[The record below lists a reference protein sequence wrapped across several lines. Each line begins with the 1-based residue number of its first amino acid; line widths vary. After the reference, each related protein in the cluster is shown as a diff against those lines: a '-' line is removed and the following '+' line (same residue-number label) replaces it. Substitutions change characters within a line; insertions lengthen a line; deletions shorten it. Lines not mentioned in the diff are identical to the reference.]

1 MALKPFTRD
10 LWMDASPQAV
20 FAVLADLD
28 QASEWHPILRIK
40 RLTEGPLEVGSGWVE
55 VRADAKGK
63 PSASTVRVTACE
75 PGLFSLHVDHKMV
88 DLTCTFRLLPIKSGT
103 RVEYECT
110 GKGKGLARFFGGRIA
125 KEIVRVD
132 GDILERL
139 AAQVARGP
147 AKPKGRAAAKP
158 KAKPAKGKAKKGR

>member
-10 LWMDASPQAV
+10 AWIDAKPAAV

-28 QASEWHPILRIK
+28 QADQWHPILRIK

-63 PSASTVRVTACE
+63 PSASTVRVTAME
-75 PGLFSLHVDHKMV
+75 PGLFALHVDHKAV
-88 DLTCTFRLLPIKSGT
+88 DLDCTFRLIPVESGT

-110 GKGKGLARFFGGRIA
+110 GKGKGLARFFGGAIA
-125 KEIVRVD
+125 KEIERVD
-132 GDILERL
+132 GDILDRL
-139 AAQVARGP
+139 AAQMARP
-147 AKPKGRAAAKP
+147 SRPKTKGREAAKP
-158 KAKPAKGKAKKGR
+158 KAKGGKAKKSR